1 MSSPPRMTPLYVLTL
16 EFEKLPHTYIQTEP
30 QLYVSKMTYTRTAY
44 MVKFYITDIIASQFS
59 SNSARAVK
67 LFLMVRV
74 VFCNSRLNLMY
85 FFHASMFK
93 FDLPAFCFHIKLRHR
108 LKIIFS
114 FESPFEQLDPKMQ
127 NLFRKMI
134 GRARWSRK
142 FLTLS

>member
-1 MSSPPRMTPLYVLTL
+1 
-16 EFEKLPHTYIQTEP
+16 
-30 QLYVSKMTYTRTAY
+30 

-74 VFCNSRLNLMY
+74 VFCSSRLNFMY

-93 FDLPAFCFHIKLRHR
+93 LVFLAFCFQIKLRHKLR
-108 LKIIFS
+108 MMFS
-114 FESPFEQLDPKMQ
+114 FESPYEQLDPKMQ
-127 NLFRKMI
+127 NLFRKLI